1 MNNNIETVKVINIET
16 KKAEQS
22 VKTLKQRMKELKDEL
37 AELDEGTEEY
47 KRKSAELGA
56 MMRTQADITEN
67 ARFATAD
74 LGDQLAAGTK
84 LLQGGIGAVT
94 GITAALNLMGVEMG
108 DDTKLQQK
116 LTSAIAVLASID
128 AIDTS
133 IKAFKG
139 LASSIK
145 TSTIAQRALNM
156 VMKANPVM
164 LVATAVGVL
173 ATALGGYALATRG
186 AKEETD
192 ELVESNEKLKKAYD
206 DLGSYLDTYAD
217 TVDLQSSKW
226 YKTVQETYL
235 KMYKEAKYNSEQ
247 MSENIRLSAE
257 EAIKAGDK
265 ETASLLSAVD
275 AYNDWAQAY
284 KTGAEEEQK
293 QQARIIALW
302 KKQTTEVNNNKKVVT
317 NTIEETT
324 KVYDEFERRRNENQ
338 IKYND
343 NLLTE
348 YEYLKGK
355 LTIEQDYLKTLE
367 AGTEE
372 YDKQLIRLQELGKE
386 LSQYTIE
393 NQLNMKALDY
403 DSLYFNKKL
412 QLLEDYYKKKEA
424 LEADGTA
431 SMVERKTLEETLTR
445 QLYDLEQNS
454 IQYNM
459 MLLQEQ
465 HSVGL
470 LSQME
475 YNNEMRQLEI
485 QRTENEIAESER
497 RRQIAEEEKNAKI
510 EIERLLNTTKL
521 QLANEL
527 GGLFGSLAEG
537 MSEETEMY
545 KNLKAAEAI
554 INTLSASVAAF
565 AGITSSTGGWGIA
578 VAIARAAGVIAT
590 GMATVKRIY
599 AVNTSGTTNAT
610 SSTLST
616 SVQQSIGRNYTNT
629 RLTDGSGMEVDLSK
643 IANEINDKKV
653 VLSLNDFHNAD
664 RRYTGV
670 QTKNTF

>member
-1 MNNNIETVKVINIET
+1 MSNIETVRVIKIET
-16 KKAEQS
+16 NQAEQS
-22 VKTLKQRMKELKDEL
+22 VKTLKQRMKELKEEL
-37 AELDEGTEEY
+37 EQLEEGTEEY
-47 KRKSAELGA
+47 TQKSAELGA

-74 LGDQLAAGTK
+74 LGDQLATGTK
-84 LLQGGIGAVT
+84 ILQGGIGAVT
-94 GITAALNLMGVEMG
+94 GITAALSLMGVEMG

-116 LTSAIAVLASID
+116 LTAAIAVLSSVD

-139 LASSIK
+139 LTSSIRS
-145 TSTIAQRALNM
+145 STIAQRALNV

-164 LVATAVGVL
+164 LVATAVGIL
-173 ATALGGYALATRG
+173 ATALGGYALATRK
-186 AKEETD
+186 AKEDTD
-192 ELVESNEKLKKAYD
+192 ELVESNEKLKKVYD
-206 DLGSYLDTYAD
+206 DLGAYLDTYAD
-217 TVDLQSSKW
+217 TVDLQASKW
-226 YKTVQETYL
+226 YKTVQATYL

-247 MSENIRLSAE
+247 MSETIRLTAE

-284 KTGAEEEQK
+284 KVGAEEEQK

-302 KKQTTEVNNNKKVVT
+302 KKQTTEVNNNKKVVKD
-317 NTIEETT
+317 TIKETT

-338 IKYND
+338 IQYND

-348 YEYLKGK
+348 YEYMKGK
-355 LTIEQDYLKTLE
+355 LTIEQDFLTTLE

-372 YDKQLIRLQELGKE
+372 YDKQKIRLQELNNE
-386 LSQYTIE
+386 LSRYTIE
-393 NQLNMKALDY
+393 NNINMKALDY
-403 DSLYFNKKL
+403 DSLYYNKKL

-424 LEADGTA
+424 LDANDTTT
-431 SMVERKTLEETLTR
+431 MLERKTLEETLTR
-445 QLYDLEQNS
+445 QLYDLEQS
-454 IQYNM
+454 SLQYNM

-465 HSVGL
+465 HTVGL
-470 LSQME
+470 MNQME
-475 YNNEMRQLEI
+475 FNNEMRQLEI

-497 RRQIAEEEKNAKI
+497 RRQVAEEEKNAKI
-510 EIERLLNTTKL
+510 EIERLLNSTRL
-521 QLANEL
+521 ELSNEI
-527 GGLFGSLAEG
+527 GSFMGSLAEG
-537 MSEETEMY
+537 LSEETEAY

-565 AGITSSTGGWGIA
+565 AGVTSSTGGWGIA

-599 AVNTSGTTNAT
+599 AVDTTGGRNTTQAT
-610 SSTLST
+610 ISNN
-616 SVQQSIGRNYTNT
+616 VQQTLQRNYTNT

-653 VLSLNDFHNAD
+653 VLSLTDLHTAD
-664 RRYTGV
+664 NKYNRV
-670 QTKNTF
+670 KLKNTF

>member
-1 MNNNIETVKVINIET
+1 MSNIETVRVIKIET
-16 KKAEQS
+16 NQAEQS

-37 AELDEGTEEY
+37 AELEEGTEEY
-47 KRKSAELGA
+47 TTKSAELGA

-74 LGDQLAAGTK
+74 LGDQLATGTK
-84 LLQGGIGAVT
+84 ILQGGIGAVT
-94 GITAALNLMGVEMG
+94 GITAALSLMGVEMG

-116 LTSAIAVLASID
+116 LTAAIAVLSSVD

-139 LASSIK
+139 LTSSIRS
-145 TSTIAQRALNM
+145 STIAQRALNV

-173 ATALGGYALATRG
+173 ATALGGYALATRK
-186 AKEETD
+186 AKEDTD

-217 TVDLQSSKW
+217 TIDLQSSKW
-226 YKTVQETYL
+226 YKTVQATYL

-284 KTGAEEEQK
+284 KVGAEEEQK

-317 NTIEETT
+317 NTVKETI
-324 KVYDEFERRRNENQ
+324 KVYDEFERRRNTNQ
-338 IKYND
+338 IQYND
-343 NLLTE
+343 GLLTE
-348 YEYLKGK
+348 YEYMKGK
-355 LTIEQDYLKTLE
+355 LTVEQDFLTTLE

-372 YDKQLIRLQELGKE
+372 YDKQLIRLQELKNE
-386 LSQYTIE
+386 ISQYTFE
-393 NQLNMKALDY
+393 NQINMKALDY
-403 DSLYFNKKL
+403 DSLYYSRKL
-412 QLLEDYYKKKEA
+412 QLLEDYYKKKETLDA
-424 LEADGTA
+424 NDTNGML
-431 SMVERKTLEETLTR
+431 ERKQLEETLTR
-445 QLYDLEQNS
+445 QLYDLEQS
-454 IQYNM
+454 SLQYNM
-459 MLLQEQ
+459 WLLQEQ
-465 HSVGL
+465 HTVGL
-470 LSQME
+470 MNQME
-475 YNNEMRQLEI
+475 FNNEMKQLEI

-497 RRQIAEEEKNAKI
+497 RRQVAEEEKEAKI
-510 EIERLLNTTKL
+510 EIERLLNSTRL
-521 QLANEL
+521 ELSNEL
-527 GGLFGSLAEG
+527 GSFMGSLAEG
-537 MSEETEMY
+537 LSEETEAY

-565 AGITSSTGGWGIA
+565 AGVTSSTGGWGIA

-599 AVNTSGTTNAT
+599 AVDTTGGRNTTQAT
-610 SSTLST
+610 ISNN
-616 SVQQSIGRNYTNT
+616 VQQTLQRNYTNT

-653 VLSLNDFHNAD
+653 VLSLTDLHTAD
-664 RRYTGV
+664 NKYNRV
-670 QTKNTF
+670 KLKNTF